1 MATTTSRLES
11 GRPIQYTS
19 DYRTNDGRAQT
30 RDGNEAS
37 GRQANM
43 DQIRIR
49 GGRPLQGSIE
59 IGGAKN
65 AALPLMTTCLLTDGT
80 LTLSRVPDL
89 ADINTLAQLLE
100 HHGVEIEMSEDR
112 PGEGHYG
119 RIAAMTAKT
128 ISDTT
133 APYELVRRMRASI
146 LVLGPI
152 VAREG
157 NAKVSLPGGCAI
169 GARPVDLHLKG
180 LQHLGAEIELEGGY
194 VHAKAPKGLSGGK
207 YVFPKIS
214 VGASENL
221 LMAARP
227 GQGRVGPGKRRARAG
242 SDRSGQ
248 LPGAHGRADRRHR
261 DQHADNPGRRHAERH
276 RARGHRRPHRDRDLR
291 DGGGDHRRRGRAV
304 GRRGPISLGQ

>member
-19 DYRTNDGRAQT
+19 HYRTNDGRAQT

-37 GRQANM
+37 GRQATM

-100 HHGVEIEMSEDR
+100 HHGVEFKMSEDR

-128 ISDTT
+128 IKDTT

-152 VAREG
+152 VPVAD
-157 NAKVSLPGGCAI
+157 AGGAADAHVGLFHQCLYAAI
-169 GARPVDLHLKG
+169 GMLIH
-180 LQHLGAEIELEGGY
+180 GGFFS
-194 VHAKAPKGLSGGK
+194 ASF
-207 YVFPKIS
+207 VF
-214 VGASENL
+214 EN
-221 LMAARP
+221 
-227 GQGRVGPGKRRARAG
+227 
-242 SDRSGQ
+242 
-248 LPGAHGRADRRHR
+248 
-261 DQHADNPGRRHAERH
+261 
-276 RARGHRRPHRDRDLR
+276 
-291 DGGGDHRRRGRAV
+291 
-304 GRRGPISLGQ
+304 